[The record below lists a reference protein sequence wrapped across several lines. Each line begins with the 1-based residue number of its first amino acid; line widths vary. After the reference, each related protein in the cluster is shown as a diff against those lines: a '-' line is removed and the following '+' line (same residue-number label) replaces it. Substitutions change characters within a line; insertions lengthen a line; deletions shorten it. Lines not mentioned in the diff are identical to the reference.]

1 MSESNVQ
8 ADLYRPA
15 SSVLELRGVSCA
27 YDAGRPAVSDISF
40 AAQEGEILCLLGP
53 SGCGKTT
60 ILRAI
65 AGFEPVRSGQIFL
78 SGQLVSSPDQMIPTE
93 DRHVGMV
100 FQEYALFPHL
110 RVQENI
116 AFGLRRLSR
125 SERKVRVQ
133 EMLRLVG
140 LEGFERRYPHELSGG
155 QQQRVALARAL
166 VQHPVLLLLDEPFS
180 NLDPDMAG
188 RMRQE
193 LHDLLRRTKTTTML
207 VTHDHDEA
215 FAMADRIA
223 VLNQGRL
230 EQFDTPETIYH
241 MPATPFV
248 ADFVGQADF
257 IPGTV
262 SSGMVHTELGEFP
275 DTLECEDGT
284 SVVVMI
290 RPDDIHLVP
299 TKAATS
305 HVLSRQ
311 FRGSEN
317 IYAVSLPSG
326 QIVHSS
332 QGSTSVYQEGTP
344 VELRVLATH
353 TVLFKQAGP
362 GQRNILTLTVRFPPS
377 GTVTSQVPA
386 TRHLPTPNRRR
397 RTFEWTRLNNAVD
410 YGIIGLL
417 LALSVWSVAIA
428 VERWLY
434 YRRVDLA
441 QFASQ
446 QTLEIA
452 LTKRLVVIGTVAA
465 NAPYIGLLGTVLGIM
480 LTFHTMGTSGTMA
493 VNTIMIGL
501 SLALKATA
509 VGLLVAIPCV
519 VMNNIL
525 RRKVSELVAQYK
537 VMHGSRA

>member
-1 MSESNVQ
+1 MAEPTLQ
-8 ADLYRPA
+8 ADLYRPV

-27 YDAGRPAVSDISF
+27 YEVGRPAVRDISF
-40 AAQEGEILCLLGP
+40 AAHEGEILCLLGP

-78 SGQLVSSPDQMIPTE
+78 SGQLVSSAQEMTPTE

-125 SERKVRVQ
+125 RERRVRIQ
-133 EMLRLVG
+133 DMLRLVG

-180 NLDPDMAG
+180 NLDPDMAS

-193 LHDLLRRTKTTTML
+193 LHDLLRRTKTTTIL

-262 SSGMVHTELGEFP
+262 SNGMVHTELGEFP
-275 DTLECEDGT
+275 NTLACEDGT
-284 SVVVMI
+284 AVVVMI

-299 TKAATS
+299 TKGATS
-305 HVLSRQ
+305 HVVSRQ

-317 IYAVSLPSG
+317 LYAVSLPSG

-332 QGSTSVYQEGTP
+332 QASTSVYQEGTP
-344 VELRVLATH
+344 VELRVLASH

-362 GQRNILTLTVRFPPS
+362 
-377 GTVTSQVPA
+377 A
-386 TRHLPTPNRRR
+386 THIEP
-397 RTFEWTRLNNAVD
+397 E
-410 YGIIGLL
+410 
-417 LALSVWSVAIA
+417 
-428 VERWLY
+428 
-434 YRRVDLA
+434 
-441 QFASQ
+441 
-446 QTLEIA
+446 
-452 LTKRLVVIGTVAA
+452 
-465 NAPYIGLLGTVLGIM
+465 
-480 LTFHTMGTSGTMA
+480 H
-493 VNTIMIGL
+493 
-501 SLALKATA
+501 
-509 VGLLVAIPCV
+509 
-519 VMNNIL
+519 
-525 RRKVSELVAQYK
+525 
-537 VMHGSRA
+537 

>member
-1 MSESNVQ
+1 VTSDHSTAPSPSEESTLQ
-8 ADLYRPA
+8 GHLYTPA
-15 SSVLELRGVSCA
+15 SSVLELRYVSCA
-27 YDAGRPAVSDISF
+27 YETGRPAVQEISF
-40 AAQEGEILCLLGP
+40 AAREGEILCLLGP

-78 SGQLVSSPDQMIPTE
+78 SGQLVSSPDVMTPTE
-93 DRHVGMV
+93 NRRVGMV

-110 RVQENI
+110 RVQDNI
-116 AFGLRRLSR
+116 AFGLRHLARK
-125 SERKVRVQ
+125 ERAVRVQ
-133 EMLRLVG
+133 EMLRLTG

-166 VQHPVLLLLDEPFS
+166 VQNPVVLLLDEPFS

-193 LHDLLRRTKTTTML
+193 LHDLLRRTKTTTVL

-230 EQFDTPETIYH
+230 EQFDTPEMMYH

-262 SSGMVHTELGEFP
+262 SQGMVHTELGEFP
-275 DTLECEDGT
+275 DTIECKDGT
-284 SVVVMI
+284 AVVVMI

-299 TKAATS
+299 TEGARS
-305 HVLSRQ
+305 RVLSRQ

-317 IYAVSLPSG
+317 LYTVSLPSG

-332 QGSTSVYQEGTP
+332 QGSTSVYRAGTT

-353 TVLFKQAGP
+353 TVLF
-362 GQRNILTLTVRFPPS
+362 
-377 GTVTSQVPA
+377 
-386 TRHLPTPNRRR
+386 RREES
-397 RTFEWTRLNNAVD
+397 T
-410 YGIIGLL
+410 G
-417 LALSVWSVAIA
+417 
-428 VERWLY
+428 
-434 YRRVDLA
+434 
-441 QFASQ
+441 
-446 QTLEIA
+446 
-452 LTKRLVVIGTVAA
+452 
-465 NAPYIGLLGTVLGIM
+465 
-480 LTFHTMGTSGTMA
+480 
-493 VNTIMIGL
+493 
-501 SLALKATA
+501 
-509 VGLLVAIPCV
+509 
-519 VMNNIL
+519 
-525 RRKVSELVAQYK
+525 
-537 VMHGSRA
+537 